1 MSLYRKQRLESVIAR
16 LLSEQIVREIESD
29 KGLITITG
37 VEVDEEH
44 DKAVVHVSVYPDEH
58 KKDALI
64 KLNAQ
69 APRLAWFL
77 LKKIKI
83 KKIPELVFK

>member
-1 MSLYRKQRLESVIAR
+1 MSLYRKQRLESIIQD
-16 LLSEQIVREIESD
+16 LLSKEIVRTIETD
-29 KGLITITG
+29 KELITITG

-44 DKAVVHVSVYPDEH
+44 NKTIVHISVYPDEH
-58 KKDALI
+58 RKDALI
-64 KLNAQ
+64 KLNAKSAQ
-69 APRLAWFL
+69 LAWFL